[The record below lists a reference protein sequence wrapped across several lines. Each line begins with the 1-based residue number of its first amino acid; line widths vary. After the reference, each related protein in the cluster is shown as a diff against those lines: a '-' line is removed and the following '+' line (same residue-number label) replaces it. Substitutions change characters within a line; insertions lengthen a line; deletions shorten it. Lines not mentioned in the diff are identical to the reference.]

1 MRNFRFLLASALLM
15 LSLGAW
21 AAEKH
26 ADLSIATATGN
37 ATWTPA
43 TNTFAWSQNSYAYM
57 AMTDIAGDLRE
68 WTSLVIESDS
78 YTSSWRVDFIF
89 TDNSQWQGTSS
100 NGAAFYST
108 GKKTLVLADKLTATQ
123 LSSVKEIRINQNSEQ
138 NSIVIKDVYLK
149 NDTATTFT
157 RTCSGFTTLS
167 SASNN
172 CYYNTATKNFSW
184 TGSSS
189 NNLQIFEMPA
199 GTLSDYITLTLT
211 TSDLTAEGSGYKYR
225 VLFMAGETKVKETS
239 FASAGTKTI
248 TLSNEMS
255 TAEIATITSIRFAG
269 YTTTGNLTILPS
281 SIYLTP
287 EQMNLTSPISGFE
300 WYNYSTDEVYGHTAT
315 QLDKKLGSEVA
326 AGNTVYGPY
335 SGNGKTAYMDVTNYD
350 KIEFVTANSGT
361 AGLRF
366 LYGDSEIWTQNTSAT
381 QTYTSDISSI
391 TKVGSVKTKNAG
403 GSAVQISSINFTKAF
418 ESAFSANAWAFAHD
432 VENTA
437 VQYNRAFTAGRTC
450 TIWLP
455 FDLTAEEA
463 AAAGT
468 FYELI
473 DFVGDELRFD
483 IVTEP
488 KAYTPY
494 ILEPI
499 AALPFASLTGKTVKA
514 LATPNT
520 SVADGAAVFKGTL
533 QHMDGLSEAGKTL
546 YGYSAAAGEF
556 VKAASDATIDAFRAY
571 IAVPGSPASAPA
583 RFRVSINK
591 TPTAIED
598 VQKDNVQS
606 TKILRDGQL
615 IIIRNGVEYTVNG
628 QRIR

>member
-1 MRNFRFLLASALLM
+1 MILAMSVG
-15 LSLGAW
+15 SLVAR
-21 AAEKH
+21 EKH
-26 ADLSIATATGN
+26 ADLSAAVKGGGN
-37 ATWTPA
+37 GTWTVG
-43 TNTFAWSQNSYAYM
+43 TNTFAWTAS
-57 AMTDIAGDLRE
+57 TDARLIISDLGGDLTE
-68 WTSLVIESDS
+68 WTDLVISHGGFTD
-78 YTSSWRVDFIF
+78 SWRVDVEF
-89 TDNSQWQGTSS
+89 TGGTTKTIGTFYTS
-100 NGAAFYST
+100 NT
-108 GKKTLVLADKLTATQ
+108 GSPKAITLSEKLTA
-123 LSSVKEIRINQNSEQ
+123 SEIEDISKIRLNTASNSG
-138 NSIVIKDVYLK
+138 NIIVKDVYLR
-149 NDTATTFT
+149 NSEATPFTA
-157 RTCSGFTTLS
+157 TCSGFTTVTG
-167 SASNN
+167 NGN
-172 CYYNTATKNFSW
+172 CYYNTANKNFSW
-184 TGSSS
+184 TAS
-189 NNLQIFEMPA
+189 NSNTMQIFEMPA

-494 ILEPI
+494 ILEPV

-514 LATPNT
+514 LVTPNT